1 MNTKVSVWRMGLVSV
16 AALSLAACGG
26 GETAPAA
33 TDAAGTGEAGAL
45 DAGMAGTG
53 ADMAAPGAAPAAAAA
68 GQLVPSPSWMPADWD
83 QNVFGGAEYIDTQ
96 PAEDLLRWR
105 QTMIFTVPITLWA
118 IANDTLVDERF
129 EPIWVWYTALRSCEK
144 GIQMTEDLAGEFGDR
159 ERGKAALTT
168 ARNELKAWAA
178 TQPKE
183 ITLYFTAELGQWNE
197 RTGNFPLRNFSDAT
211 TIPTKQ
217 ALQFDQY
224 FEGANVEA
232 APDADGV
239 TRINHFQA
247 SLLAPECLS
256 KDKTKIYKFEKLS
269 QWWVI
274 PGDVERGAGGL
285 VNYKERAAMPLLT
298 MTREQAAAYAQRN
311 PERKVEVSVTLAPMG
326 ESIVKGTDQS
336 AIRTK
341 IVRGSITDFND
352 GTVLV
357 NQTY

>member
-1 MNTKVSVWRMGLVSV
+1 MNIQISSWRVGLISM
-16 AALSLAACGG
+16 AALSLSACG

-33 TDAAGTGEAGAL
+33 TDAAATGDTGVL
-45 DAGMAGTG
+45 DTAMSGTG
-53 ADMAAPGAAPAAAAA
+53 AETAAPGATPATAAA

-83 QNVFGGAEYIDTQ
+83 QNVFGGAEYIDSQ

-105 QTMIFTVPITLWA
+105 QKMIFTVPITLWA
-118 IANDTLVDERF
+118 VANDTLVDEKF
-129 EPIWVWYTALRSCEK
+129 EPIWVWWTALRSCEK

-224 FEGANVEA
+224 FEGADVEA
-232 APDADGV
+232 AADADGV

-256 KDKTKIYKFEKLS
+256 KDKTKVYKFEKLS
-269 QWWVI
+269 QWWVV
-274 PGDVERGAGGL
+274 PGDADRGAGGL
-285 VNYKERAAMPLLT
+285 VNYKERASLPLLN
-298 MTREQAAAYAQRN
+298 MTREQAAALAQRN
-311 PERKVEVSVTLAPMG
+311 PERKVEVSVTLAPVG
-326 ESIVKGTDQS
+326 TSFVKGSSQS

-341 IVRGSITDFND
+341 IVKGTITDVTD